1 MNGILMIAA
10 ATVFLAAYILAIG
23 VVFWRWGWM
32 YGLLVFGGGTWL
44 LSKYIT
50 MAIMVFVMTFAAV
63 KLQGMLKNMNVK
75 VTA

>member
-1 MNGILMIAA
+1 MNGILMIAS
-10 ATVFLAAYILAIG
+10 ATVFLAAYILAI
-23 VVFWRWGWM
+23 VVAFWRWGWM
-32 YGLLVFGGGTWL
+32 YGLMVFGGGTWL

-50 MAIMVFVMTFAAV
+50 MAIMVFVMAFAAV